1 MLNLEMGLDA
11 TLKLLFWQGYVFIH
25 FIIDLLMESRPII
38 GQYQFEVFT
47 KTFTLSLLIIVG

>member
-1 MLNLEMGLDA
+1 MRLIHLEMQN
-11 TLKLLFWQGYVFIH
+11 TNHVFIVELTLH
-25 FIIDLLMESRPII
+25 FIIDLLMESSPII